1 MDNIFIFNEAEEEV
15 AKIGDFG
22 YSKELIKKGL
32 VYTLVGSPCSLA
44 PEVILSDSLG
54 YDERA
59 DIYSLGIMFYKMLFG
74 DYPYKIKANL

>member
-32 VYTLVGSPCSLA
+32 VNTLVGSP
-44 PEVILSDSLG
+44 
-54 YDERA
+54 
-59 DIYSLGIMFYKMLFG
+59 
-74 DYPYKIKANL
+74 